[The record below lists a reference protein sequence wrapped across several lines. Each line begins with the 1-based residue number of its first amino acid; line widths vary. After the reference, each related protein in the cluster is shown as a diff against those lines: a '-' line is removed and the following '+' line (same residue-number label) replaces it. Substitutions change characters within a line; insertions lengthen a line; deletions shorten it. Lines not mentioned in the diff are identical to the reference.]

1 MNQATVFVGLGAGD
15 ESKGSCVDAEVR
27 RINADLVVRFN
38 GGPQAAHNVVTD
50 DGRHHTF
57 SQFGAGTFAG
67 ARTYLS
73 KYMLIDPLALVRE
86 AKVLE
91 SKGVSDALSLVTID
105 YDCLLIT
112 PWQKLANRLRE
123 RARGVARHGSVGFG
137 VGEARGDWLN
147 HRHGLHIRSLREGVG
162 SRVLRVIR
170 EYKLESLRPWSS
182 AAPEIYA
189 QMEAISVA
197 DVLDSYRCLDK
208 IDVRGLGYM
217 ARKSQC
223 AVFEA
228 AQGVLLDETHGFA
241 PYNTWTDCT
250 FNNANKLLETAGCKY
265 VQRIGVLRTYATR
278 HGAGPLPTEDA
289 SLDVDE
295 PHNGTHPWMGPFRVG
310 HFDGALANYA
320 LNCCN
325 RNLDGLALTHLDR
338 IPSGKI
344 CTGYG
349 EPTDI
354 AKGIFGQPVYIEADP
369 RPEAFIPIV
378 EALLDTPVL
387 IQSYGP
393 KASDKMF
400 ATACRT
406 A

>member
-1 MNQATVFVGLGAGD
+1 MHKAAVVVDLFAGD
-15 ESKGSCVDAEVR
+15 SGKGSVTEFLVR
-27 RINADLVVRFN
+27 ELGADLVVRFN
-38 GGPQAAHNVVTD
+38 GANQAAHHVVLE
-50 DGRHHTF
+50 DGTWHAF
-57 SQFGAGTFAG
+57 SSFGSGTFAG

-73 KYMLIDPLALVRE
+73 KYMLIDPMALVRE

-91 SKGVSDALSLVTID
+91 SKGVSDPLSLVTID
-105 YDCLLIT
+105 YDCLIIT

-123 RARGVARHGSVGFG
+123 RARGAARHGSVGLG

-147 HRHGLHIRSLREGVG
+147 HQRGFHVRSLREGISPQG
-162 SRVLRVIR
+162 LRAMR
-170 EYKLESLRPWSS
+170 EYKLETLRPLRS
-182 AAPEIYA
+182 ADPEIYA

-197 DVLDSYRCLDK
+197 DVRDSFRCLDTVN
-208 IDVRGLGYM
+208 VRGFGYM
-217 ARKSQC
+217 AQRSKC
-223 AVFEA
+223 AVFEG

-250 FNNANKLLETAGCKY
+250 FNNANTLLEEAGCED

-278 HGAGPLPTEDA
+278 HGNGPLPTEA

-295 PHNGTHPWMGPFRVG
+295 PHNATHPWMGPFRVG

-320 LNCCN
+320 LNCCK
-325 RNLDGLALTHLDR
+325 RQLDGLALTHLDR

-344 CTGYG
+344 CTGYQ

-354 AKGIFGQPVYIEADP
+354 AKGIFGKPLYIEADP